1 MQFRDMKK
9 AKDKNMRRHWED
21 NSFTK
26 LAVEKGEVVVV
37 LVIY

>member
-21 NSFTK
+21 NFFTK
-26 LAVEKGEVVVV
+26 VAVEKGEVVVV

>member
-1 MQFRDMKK
+1 MKK

-26 LAVEKGEVVVV
+26 LAVEKDEVVVV
-37 LVIY
+37 VIY